1 MGTMITELIAL
12 GAAGAALVGGFGWT
26 RNFVRSRLRFVDAV
40 HSRPAPWIAGGVA
53 VLLAAPIVWFLPI
66 VGGGTALAL
75 GIGTGLGVRSAQKDR
90 LLGP

>member
-1 MGTMITELIAL
+1 MITELIAL
-12 GAAGAALVGGFGWT
+12 GAAGAALVGGFSWT
-26 RNFVRSRLRFVDAV
+26 RTFVRSRLRFVDAV
-40 HSRPAPWIAGGVA
+40 HSKPAPWIAGAVA
-53 VLLAAPIVWFLPI
+53 VLIAAPVVAILPI

>member
-1 MGTMITELIAL
+1 MITELIAL
-12 GAAGAALVGGFGWT
+12 GAAGTALVGGFSWT
-26 RNFVRSRLRFVDAV
+26 RTFVRSRLRFVDAV
-40 HSRPAPWIAGGVA
+40 HTKPAPWIAGAVA
-53 VLLAAPIVWFLPI
+53 VLVAAPVVAILPI

>member
-1 MGTMITELIAL
+1 MITELIAL

-40 HSRPAPWIAGGVA
+40 HSKPAPWIAGGVA
-53 VLLAAPIVWFLPI
+53 VLLAAPIVWLLPI